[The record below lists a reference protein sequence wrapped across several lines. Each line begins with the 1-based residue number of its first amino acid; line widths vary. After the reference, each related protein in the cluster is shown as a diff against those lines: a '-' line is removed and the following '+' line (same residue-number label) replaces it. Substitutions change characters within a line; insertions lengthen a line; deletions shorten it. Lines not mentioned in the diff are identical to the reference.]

1 MLMQEH
7 HPLAYLSRAL
17 GPRLRGLSTYEKE
30 SLAMLLAV
38 DRWRP
43 YLQAAPFTIRTDQRA
58 LAHLDEQRLSTPWQQ
73 KALTKLLGLQYT
85 IEYKKGSTNQ
95 ATDALSRH
103 PAISVSEVLAIT
115 VGTPEWIEDIR
126 EGYKNDATAQAI
138 MDKLQAD
145 PKSVKNFTWQE
156 NLLRYKGR
164 IWVGRNVEM
173 QQAILQYLHAGA
185 VGGHSGVQAT
195 LYRIRQMFAWPRL
208 KLSVQ
213 KFVGACPICKQA
225 KPEHV
230 KSPGLL
236 QPLPIP
242 AQPWG
247 MVTLDFVEGLPKSA
261 AFSCV
266 LVVVDKLTK
275 YAHFIPLSHPYT
287 ALQVAQ
293 AYFENVF
300 KLHGMPEA
308 LVSDRDPVFDSKV
321 WHTLFKLSRTEL
333 RMSTTRHPQ
342 TDGQTERV
350 NQCFETYLRSFINAC
365 PSKWSQW
372 LPLAEFW
379 YNTSY
384 HTAIKTTPFCALYGH
399 QPRYF
404 GVSDTSVP
412 VVADLH
418 QWLQE
423 RRMMTDLLRQHLSR
437 AQERMKTFADRKR
450 SERSFVPGDW
460 AFLRVQPYIQTSLG
474 RRANAKLAFR
484 YFGPYQILAP
494 VGNQAYRLQLPDNAK
509 IHPVFHVSQLR
520 AGAPPSSPVHEE
532 LPLIDDESQ
541 PLQIPEQVLDKRR
554 ARRCNNSIDEVLIKW
569 SDLPS
574 SLATWEN
581 ELELRERFPRAP
593 AWGQAAREGGR
604 NVMGLASK
612 GQPKGPS
619 QRVRRQPQPS
629 TRFPSSTWVTTKR
642 KVAS

>member
-95 ATDALSRH
+95 AADALSRH

-213 KFVGACPICKQA
+213 KFVGACTICKQA

-261 AFSCV
+261 GFSCV

-321 WHTLFKLSRTEL
+321 WRTLFKLSRTEL
-333 RMSTTRHPQ
+333 RMST
-342 TDGQTERV
+342 
-350 NQCFETYLRSFINAC
+350 A
-365 PSKWSQW
+365 
-372 LPLAEFW
+372 
-379 YNTSY
+379 
-384 HTAIKTTPFCALYGH
+384 
-399 QPRYF
+399 
-404 GVSDTSVP
+404 
-412 VVADLH
+412 
-418 QWLQE
+418 
-423 RRMMTDLLRQHLSR
+423 
-437 AQERMKTFADRKR
+437 
-450 SERSFVPGDW
+450 
-460 AFLRVQPYIQTSLG
+460 
-474 RRANAKLAFR
+474 
-484 YFGPYQILAP
+484 
-494 VGNQAYRLQLPDNAK
+494 
-509 IHPVFHVSQLR
+509 
-520 AGAPPSSPVHEE
+520 
-532 LPLIDDESQ
+532 
-541 PLQIPEQVLDKRR
+541 
-554 ARRCNNSIDEVLIKW
+554 
-569 SDLPS
+569 
-574 SLATWEN
+574 
-581 ELELRERFPRAP
+581 
-593 AWGQAAREGGR
+593 
-604 NVMGLASK
+604 
-612 GQPKGPS
+612 
-619 QRVRRQPQPS
+619 
-629 TRFPSSTWVTTKR
+629 
-642 KVAS
+642 